1 MAVGRRAREARGQP
15 WRGVGAARLRSR
27 TAHACVIVGLACG
40 CGVLLAANQARL
52 PQPRAAEPAQTAQYP
67 PAEAKIVRSGDSYTI
82 EAGGARPLA
91 QAIDALARDFNWNV
105 SYEDPPYG
113 AAVTGGGAG
122 AGTGA
127 GARGNA
133 AAGTARVGAF
143 SSTFI
148 FSGAAPPA
156 VQRED
161 ILQRVV
167 TDYNASKNEGG
178 FRLLAL
184 AGGRYAIVGD
194 ATRDASGA
202 AVDASPVLDA
212 KISVADENRRMYE
225 TLDLVAASVKEK
237 TGATIR
243 LSGDSA
249 PFLQQNYAE
258 VGCDGCKARDAMV
271 KMLAAH
277 PAVTWRLNYDAGA
290 KVYVLSLRMPED
302 YWKP

>member
-1 MAVGRRAREARGQP
+1 MAVGRRALGAHGLP
-15 WRGVGAARLRSR
+15 WRGGGAARLRSR
-27 TAHACVIVGLACG
+27 TAHTFVVVGVACG
-40 CGVLLAANQARL
+40 CGVLLAADQARP
-52 PQPRAAEPAQTAQYP
+52 PQPRAAEPAQYA

-82 EAGGARPLA
+82 EAGGSRPLA

-105 SYEDPPYG
+105 SYEDPPY

-122 AGTGA
+122 AGAGA
-127 GARGNA
+127 GAHGNGGA
-133 AAGTARVGAF
+133 ATSRAGAF

-148 FSGAAPPA
+148 FSGATPPA

-212 KISVADENRRMYE
+212 QISVADENRRMYE

-249 PFLQQNYAE
+249 GFLQQNYAE

-290 KVYVLSLRMPED
+290 KVYVLSLRMPD
-302 YWKP
+302 GYWKP